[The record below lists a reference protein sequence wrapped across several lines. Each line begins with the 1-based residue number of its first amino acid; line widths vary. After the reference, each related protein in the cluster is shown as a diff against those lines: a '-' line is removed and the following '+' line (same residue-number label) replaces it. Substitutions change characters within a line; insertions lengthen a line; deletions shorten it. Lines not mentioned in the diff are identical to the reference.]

1 MVPKSWQ
8 TGDKVLYKS
17 ALDRLLTDPWI
28 KDAVDTLVIQ
38 NAGFGAQESPELAEL
53 SRQAAAE
60 PRTAAAALDMADNVA
75 AAAPFPG
82 RGSTKA
88 LWSILA
94 VLAAADLTA
103 ARTVEPHLDALAILE
118 QAGDTPETGT
128 WGVFAAEGPGTALTA
143 TRTAGG
149 WELSGRK
156 PWCSLAGSL
165 DHAVV
170 TAHTGP
176 GLRRAFAVD
185 LRQPGVTPVA
195 GTWISRG
202 LADVDSGPV
211 DFQRAAARPVGADN
225 WYLQRPGFA
234 WGGIGVAACWYGG
247 AVGVARRMFAAARD
261 REPDQI
267 AHLLLGKADTRLQA
281 ARAALDWAAHEVDA
295 GRAGG
300 RQGAL
305 LARRVRSIVA
315 DAAEEVLTLADHGL
329 GPGPLALEEDYARL
343 TADLR
348 IYLRQHHAERD
359 DAALGSALLQGEDVP
374 W

>member
-1 MVPKSWQ
+1 LES
-8 TGDKVLYKS
+8 
-17 ALDRLLTDPWI
+17 
-28 KDAVDTLVIQ
+28 KDAVNTLVIPAL
-38 NAGFGAQESPELAEL
+38 NPGFGAQETPELAEL
-53 SRQAAAE
+53 SRQAAAV
-60 PRTAAAALDMADNVA
+60 RGSAAAALNMAESAA
-75 AAAPFPG
+75 AAAPLPG
-82 RGSTKA
+82 QGSTKR
-88 LWSILA
+88 LWSLLA
-94 VLAAADLTA
+94 VVAAADLAA

-118 QAGDTPETGT
+118 QAGETPEPGT

-143 TRTAGG
+143 TRTPSG

-170 TAHTGP
+170 TAHTGE
-176 GLRRAFAVD
+176 GLRRAFALD
-185 LRQPGVTPVA
+185 LRQPGVSPMS
-195 GTWISRG
+195 GTWVSRG
-202 LADVDSGPV
+202 LSEVDSGPV
-211 DFQRAAARPVGADN
+211 DFHKVAARPVGADN

-247 AVGVARRMFAAARD
+247 AVGVARRMMAAARE

-267 AHLLLGKADTRLQA
+267 AHMLLGKADARLQA
-281 ARAALDWAAHEVDA
+281 ARAALDFAAHEVDG
-295 GRAGG
+295 GRAEG

-305 LARRVRSIVA
+305 LAGRVRSIVA
-315 DAAEEVLTLADHGL
+315 DAAEEVLALADHGL
-329 GPGPLALEEDYARL
+329 GPGPLALEEEHARR

-359 DAALGSALLQGEDVP
+359 YAALGSALLQGEDVP

>member
-1 MVPKSWQ
+1 M
-8 TGDKVLYKS
+8 
-17 ALDRLLTDPWI
+17 
-28 KDAVDTLVIQ
+28 DTLVNPAAIP
-38 NAGFGAQESPELAEL
+38 GFGAQDTPELAEL
-53 SRQAAAE
+53 SRQAAAVHGS
-60 PRTAAAALDMADNVA
+60 AAAALSMAEGAA

-82 RGSTKA
+82 RGGTKR
-88 LWSILA
+88 LWSLLA
-94 VLAAADLTA
+94 ILAAADLTA

-118 QAGDTPETGT
+118 QAEETPEPGT
-128 WGVFAAEGPGTALTA
+128 WGVFAAEAPGTALTA
-143 TRTAGG
+143 TPVAGG

-185 LRQPGVTPVA
+185 LRQPGVTPVS
-195 GTWISRG
+195 GTWVSRG
-202 LADVDSGPV
+202 LAEVDSGPV
-211 DFQRAAARPVGADN
+211 DFSRAAARPVGADN

-247 AVGVARRMFAAARD
+247 AVGIARRMFAAARD

-267 AHLLLGKADTRLQA
+267 AQMLLGKADARLHA
-281 ARAALDWAAHEVDA
+281 ARTALDCAADEVDA
-295 GRAGG
+295 GRAEG
-300 RQGAL
+300 RHGAV
-305 LARRVRSIVA
+305 LARRVRSVVA
-315 DAAEEVLTLADHGL
+315 DAAEEVLALADHGL
-329 GPGPLALEEDYARL
+329 GPGPLAMEEEHARR
-343 TADLR
+343 TSDLR

-359 DAALGSALLQGEDVP
+359 DAALGSSLLQGGEVP